1 MKGTDLMTSRIDLT
15 IAALSTLL
23 AVSMLPSFTGCSA
36 ADDYMEERKAVRAEK
51 AEKAEA
57 DAKEEARLKA
67 IQERDDRRAATEKA
81 WSPSNDVPMYI
92 EMPMAWFEET
102 DAKMRETKKRLLDA
116 QGVVA
121 QMYGKYERMLKAGN
135 EKQAGF
141 AKLLSALEE
150 ARAKADASGYPV
162 AAGHLFIESEK
173 DLDEKISDVRAEMK
187 TAHAFDVNDEA
198 MFNACVEAR
207 KHARAIL
214 RQFDIDY
221 AEFTRTWDKVK
232 LMKKGQI
239 RGDLV
244 EEVKNILDKTQVY
257 IEEWNNPDTLRQL

>member
-1 MKGTDLMTSRIDLT
+1 
-15 IAALSTLL
+15 
-23 AVSMLPSFTGCSA
+23 MLVAWVFPFLFGCSA
-36 ADDYMEERKAVRAEK
+36 ADDYMEERKAARK
-51 AEKAEA
+51 AKMEKAEA

-81 WSPSNDVPMYI
+81 WSPTNDVPMYV

-102 DAKMRETKKRLLDA
+102 DVKMRETKKRLLDA
-116 QGVVA
+116 QGLVA

-135 EKQAGF
+135 EKQIGF
-141 AKLLSALEE
+141 ANLLALVE
-150 ARAKADASGYPV
+150 KAGEKAEKSGYPV
-162 AAGHLFIESEK
+162 AAGHLFIESEE
-173 DLDEKISDVRAEMK
+173 DLEQKLADIREEMR
-187 TAHAFDVNDEA
+187 TAHAFEVKDEA

-214 RQFDIDY
+214 KQFDIDY

-232 LMKKGQI
+232 LMKKGEI

-244 EEVKNILDKTQVY
+244 EEVKNILDKTEIF
-257 IEEWNNPDTLRQL
+257 IEQWNNPDTLRKL

>member
-1 MKGTDLMTSRIDLT
+1 MAPRFTRIFA
-15 IAALSTLL
+15 AALPVAT
-23 AVSMLPSFTGCSA
+23 AVFVCGCSA
-36 ADDYMEERKAVRAEK
+36 ADDYMEERKAAREEK
-51 AEKAEA
+51 VAKAEA
-57 DAKEEARLKA
+57 DAKEAARLKA

-81 WSPSNDVPMYI
+81 WSPTNDIPMYV

-116 QGVVA
+116 QGLVA

-141 AKLLSALEE
+141 AKLLALVEQARTKAE
-150 ARAKADASGYPV
+150 ANGYPV
-162 AAGHLFIESEK
+162 AAGHLYIESEEA
-173 DLDEKISDVRAEMK
+173 LDEKLAEIREEMK
-187 TAHAFDVNDEA
+187 TAHAFEIKDEA

-207 KHARAIL
+207 KHAKAIL

-232 LMKKGQI
+232 LMKKGEI
-239 RGDLV
+239 RGDLA
-244 EEVKNILDKTQVY
+244 EEVKGILDRTNIF
-257 IEEWNNPDTLRQL
+257 IEQWNNPDTLRKL